1 MKFWTVVILILG
13 ASRPAFSQNW
23 HAAGDT
29 LRLPESPGHI
39 YSSIG
44 SLKNYD
50 TVACTYIVSGSMA
63 LRKGFKR
70 VYIRHGFYTDNAST
84 VQIFFDEALRRVY
97 HVERFYFH

>member
-1 MKFWTVVILILG
+1 MKFWTVIILILAAG
-13 ASRPAFSQNW
+13 RPAFSQNW

-50 TVACTYIVSGSMA
+50 TVACTYMVSGSMA
-63 LRKGFKR
+63 LRKGFKM